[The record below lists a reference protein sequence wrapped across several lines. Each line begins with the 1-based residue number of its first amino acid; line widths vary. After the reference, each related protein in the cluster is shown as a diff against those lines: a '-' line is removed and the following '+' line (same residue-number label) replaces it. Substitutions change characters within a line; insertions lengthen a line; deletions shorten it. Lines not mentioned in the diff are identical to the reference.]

1 MRFKRNPVNPYGRR
15 STDFRTR
22 SVPYIKKAALMNEGA
37 RVLKELFNRPYRMD
51 MEEVYNT
58 TNLLRVESYG
68 KTDDGREI
76 LVEFR
81 GEPMY
86 GTDLM
91 DIEVSF
97 SVDGKVSITDEG
109 DAFRIFSTIV
119 DQMELFEE
127 EYEDRIS
134 RLTFTA
140 KGDTRSRLYSS
151 LIKRF
156 ASKHNY
162 IPREFNTGGKTVYYL
177 FKDI

>member
-1 MRFKRNPVNPYGRR
+1 
-15 STDFRTR
+15 
-22 SVPYIKKAALMNEGA
+22 
-37 RVLKELFNRPYRMD
+37 

>member
-1 MRFKRNPVNPYGRR
+1 MKRNPVNPYGRR

-91 DIEVSF
+91 DIEVAF
-97 SVDGKVSITDEG
+97 SVDGKVSITDKG

-127 EYEDRIS
+127 EYGDRIS

-151 LIKRF
+151 LIRRF
-156 ASKHNY
+156 ASKYNY
-162 IPREFNTGGKTVYYL
+162 IPKEINTGSKTVYFLY
-177 FKDI
+177 KDI

>member
-1 MRFKRNPVNPYGRR
+1 MKRNPVDPYGRR
-15 STDFRTR
+15 SKDFRTR
-22 SVPYIKKAALMNEGA
+22 SIPYIKKAALMNEGA

-58 TNLLRVESYG
+58 PSVLRVESYG
-68 KTDDGREI
+68 RTGDGREI
-76 LVEFR
+76 LVGFR

-109 DAFRIFSTIV
+109 DVFRIFSTVI

-127 EYEDRIS
+127 EYGDRIS

-151 LIKRF
+151 LIRRF
-156 ASKHNY
+156 ASKYNY
-162 IPREFNTGGKTVYYL
+162 IPKEINTGSKTVYFLY
-177 FKDI
+177 KDI

>member
-1 MRFKRNPVNPYGRR
+1 
-15 STDFRTR
+15 
-22 SVPYIKKAALMNEGA
+22 
-37 RVLKELFNRPYRMD
+37 
-51 MEEVYNT
+51 
-58 TNLLRVESYG
+58 
-68 KTDDGREI
+68 
-76 LVEFR
+76 
-81 GEPMY
+81 MY

-109 DAFRIFSTIV
+109 DSFRIFSTVV

-151 LIKRF
+151 LIRRF

-162 IPREFNTGGKTVYYL
+162 IPKEINAGGKTVYYL
-177 FKDI
+177 YKDI